1 MSPFVNFAAVFAIS
15 TSQILFSIDK
25 LFMLANTILLFML
38 SKLKNV
44 FEDRPKDAK
53 KGDFGRVLI
62 IGGSKMFTGA
72 PALSALAALYTG
84 CDIAVIAAPKR
95 AADICAAI
103 SPNLITYPL
112 DGDFIDESHIKEI
125 KPLIDNA
132 DAIVIGPGLGQEEET
147 KKAIIQ
153 ILENLNKPAVID
165 ADAITAIIHRKNILK
180 NKPFI
185 LTPHRGEFRYLT
197 GKDATEESIQTFAKK
212 IGCIILAKG
221 PQDIISDGK
230 KTEKNN
236 TGNPYMTVG
245 GTGDVLTG
253 ITAALLA
260 RGVTPVDAAI
270 FAAYIMGHAG
280 DIAALTFGE
289 SLTATDILDIITQV
303 LFEVNDL

>member
-1 MSPFVNFAAVFAIS
+1 M
-15 TSQILFSIDK
+15 LFR
-25 LFMLANTILLFML
+25 
-38 SKLKNV
+38 LKNV

-84 CDIAVIAAPKR
+84 CDLAVIVAPKR

-112 DGDFIDESHIKEI
+112 NCDFIAESHIKEI
-125 KPLIDNA
+125 EPLIDNA
-132 DAIVIGPGLGQEEET
+132 DAIVIGPGLGHKEET
-147 KKAIIQ
+147 KKAIIKL
-153 ILENLNKPAVID
+153 LENLEKPAVID
-165 ADAITAIIHRKNILK
+165 ADAITAITQKKEILE

-185 LTPHRGEFRYLT
+185 LTPHRGEFKELT
-197 GKDATEESIQTFAKK
+197 GKEATDETVQSFAKK
-212 IGCIILAKG
+212 LGCVILAKG

-230 KTEKNN
+230 KTLKNN

-253 ITAALLA
+253 ITVAFLA
-260 RGVTPVDAAI
+260 RGVTPFDAAQ
-270 FAAYIMGHAG
+270 FAAYITGRAG
-280 DIAALTFGE
+280 DIAAPTFKE